1 VFNFVPYIVKS
12 LWRHRTRSLLTISG
26 AAVAL
31 LVFCFVG
38 AVQRGLHAL
47 TESSEAGRTLVVFQE
62 NRFCPQSSRLPQ
74 DYSRTIS
81 KQSGVADVV
90 PIKVFTNNCRASL
103 DAIVF
108 QGLQHEQLKKWRK
121 FELKSGSWDKF
132 VGQGDGALVGQ
143 AVAARR
149 KISVGEKFSIGDIT
163 VLVTGIFQAENAA
176 DDGLIYTHLDFL
188 QRARSQ
194 NGQSDIGTVTQLE
207 VHLTDAA
214 DPDGVAAAIDA
225 HFRAGPVAT
234 TTRTKGMF
242 QADTLADLA
251 ELIGFIHWL
260 GYACVG
266 LVLSLVATTTVMAVQ
281 DRIKEHAVL
290 QTLGFRPLRIFRLV
304 MIESTLLS
312 TLGGGLG
319 VIVGL
324 LFLGWSGMSVAAE
337 GVTIAFR
344 PSWDI
349 AIEGLAA
356 SLAVGLLAGLAPGWT
371 AARTEIVPALRHA

>member
-1 VFNFVPYIVKS
+1 MVPYIVKS

-26 AAVAL
+26 AGVAL

-38 AVQRGLHAL
+38 SVQHGLFAL
-47 TESSEAGRTLVVFQE
+47 TENQEAGQTLIVFQE
-62 NRFCPQSSRLPQ
+62 NRFCPQSSKLPQ
-74 DYSRTIS
+74 DYARTLA
-81 KQSGVADVV
+81 KQPGIADVL
-90 PIKVFTNNCRASL
+90 PIMVFTNNCRASL

-108 QGLQHEQLKKWRK
+108 QGMPTDQLKKWREI
-121 FELKSGSWDKF
+121 ELESGSWDGF
-132 VGQGDGALVGQ
+132 ARQDDAALVGH

-149 KISVGEKFSIGDIT
+149 NLATGDKFTIGDIT
-163 VLVTGIFQAENAA
+163 VVVAGIFSSSSAAEE
-176 DDGLIYTHLDFL
+176 GLIYTHLDFL
-188 QRARSQ
+188 QRAR
-194 NGQSDIGTVTQLE
+194 GQSDVGLVTQLE
-207 VHLTDAA
+207 VHLTDGA
-214 DPDGVAAAIDA
+214 DPDVVAAAIDA
-225 HFRAGPVAT
+225 EFHAGPVAT

-266 LVLSLVATTTVMAVQ
+266 LVLSLVATTTVMSVQ

-290 QTLGFRPLRIFRLV
+290 QTLGFRPFKIFRLV
-304 MIESTLLS
+304 VTESMLLS
-312 TLGGGLG
+312 TIGGGLG
-319 VIVGL
+319 VICGMV
-324 LFLGWSGMSVAAE
+324 FLAWSGMSVAAE

-349 AIEGLAA
+349 AIQGAIA
-356 SLAVGLLAGLAPGWT
+356 SVAVGLLAGVAPAWQ